1 MLYYFPEVACYIILS
16 IDVISIL
23 LFIMVLRTRPSQR
36 IGRIVLISVFIIPFM
51 TLKLLPS
58 IDFLA
63 STPGKLSV
71 VNNSKLFSPVYYLD
85 NNGNIIW
92 IFLTVKGIS
101 VSEVFDVEGRT
112 SSMVVMKK
120 NGNYG
125 YVDLEYIKYSANVEI
140 NEDNLKFDK
149 EGFLTEVL
157 NRNLFPIIAIYLSH
171 IVTFLFL
178 LLVLY
183 QILPY
188 LRKRLNKLNNQ
199 VREISE
205 ISG

>member
-1 MLYYFPEVACYIILS
+1 MLYYFPEVASYIILS

-36 IGRIVLISVFIIPFM
+36 IGGIVLISVFIIPFM

-112 SSMVVMKK
+112 RSMVVVKK

-140 NEDNLKFDK
+140 NEDNLRFDK
-149 EGFLTEVL
+149 NEFLTEML
-157 NRNLFPIIAIYLSH
+157 NRNIFPIIANYLSH

-183 QILPY
+183 QILLY